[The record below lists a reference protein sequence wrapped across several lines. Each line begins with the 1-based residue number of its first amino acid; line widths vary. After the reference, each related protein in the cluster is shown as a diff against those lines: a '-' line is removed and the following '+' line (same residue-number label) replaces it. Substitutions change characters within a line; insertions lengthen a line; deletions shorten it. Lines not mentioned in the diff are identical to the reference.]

1 MREIVLKN
9 IKSMML
15 PERCIST
22 FTLSESIS
30 VLMNLKL
37 YFGMSSIFFIFFRVV
52 VGKKL
57 SILLFSIGL
66 SVLMN
71 LKLLV

>member
-1 MREIVLKN
+1 
-9 IKSMML
+9 MML
-15 PERCIST
+15 LERYIFT

-37 YFGMSSIFFIFFRVV
+37 YFGISSIFFIFFRVV

>member
-1 MREIVLKN
+1 
-9 IKSMML
+9 MML
-15 PERCIST
+15 LERYIFT

-30 VLMNLKL
+30 VLKNLKL
-37 YFGMSSIFFIFFRVV
+37 YFGISSIFFIFFRVV

>member
-1 MREIVLKN
+1 
-9 IKSMML
+9 MML
-15 PERCIST
+15 LERYIFT

-37 YFGMSSIFFIFFRVV
+37 YFGMSSIFFLFFRVV

>member
-1 MREIVLKN
+1 
-9 IKSMML
+9 MML
-15 PERCIST
+15 LERYIFT